1 MGKKKQYQTKC
12 MHLLQEEFYFQ
23 SIKIWESS
31 DLKEQKQ
38 RN

>member
-23 SIKIWESS
+23 SIKWESS